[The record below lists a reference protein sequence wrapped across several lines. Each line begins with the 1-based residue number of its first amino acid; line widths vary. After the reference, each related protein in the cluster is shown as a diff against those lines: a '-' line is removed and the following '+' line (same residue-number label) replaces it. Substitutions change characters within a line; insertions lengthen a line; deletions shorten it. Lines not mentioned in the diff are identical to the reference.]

1 MRKLCQRHAGSA
13 RESVDNIHRRRL
25 PGTLQIGQVCP
36 MQPGPIGKIFFGL
49 DASSTRSW
57 MYLVTIALV
66 PPIVLLSLWPGPR
79 AQTIADVTRGTDGG
93 A

>member
-1 MRKLCQRHAGSA
+1 MTRPSLRWTLSA
-13 RESVDNIHRRRL
+13 AWIVASVL
-25 PGTLQIGQVCP
+25 
-36 MQPGPIGKIFFGL
+36 IFFGL

-79 AQTIADVTRGTDGG
+79 AQTIADVTRGTEGG

>member
-1 MRKLCQRHAGSA
+1 MTKLSLRWTLSA
-13 RESVDNIHRRRL
+13 AWIVTSVL
-25 PGTLQIGQVCP
+25 
-36 MQPGPIGKIFFGL
+36 IFVGL

-57 MYLVTIALV
+57 MYLVTVALV

-79 AQTIADVTRGTDGG
+79 TQTIADVTRGTDGG